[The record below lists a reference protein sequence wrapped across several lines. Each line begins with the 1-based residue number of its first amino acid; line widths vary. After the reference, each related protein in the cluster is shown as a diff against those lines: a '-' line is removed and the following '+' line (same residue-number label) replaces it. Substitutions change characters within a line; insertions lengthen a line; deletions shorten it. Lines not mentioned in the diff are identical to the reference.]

1 MVQYKNKLNWHC
13 SKKSCCA
20 YSATMDR
27 STCNLSLS
35 TPLEGNYV
43 HIDFGKQTSKALI
56 DTGAQISCMSE
67 HIYRK
72 SFKNYEIRPS
82 SLANI
87 VGVCGEVHRILGL
100 ITVPFR
106 LDGIVLEQSF
116 HLFEK

>member
-13 SKKSCCA
+13 SKKSCSA
-20 YSATMDR
+20 YSATIDR
-27 STCNLSLS
+27 STCNLALS

-72 SFKNYEIRPS
+72 SFKNYEVRPS
-82 SLANI
+82 SLTNI

-106 LDGIVLEQSF
+106 LDGIV
-116 HLFEK
+116 